1 MKFLILMLPESPE
14 AMVARIYPMVEE
26 GIITFV
32 QYLEFCVAVGVCVGA

>member
-1 MKFLILMLPESPE
+1 MLPESPE